1 MMLVPRRNSDLWED
15 FFNDSFFSNHENKI
29 MKTDIREKDDK
40 YIIDI
45 DLPGFEKKDIKIDVT
60 KGYLTINAKTSS
72 SSEEGTKDTYI
83 KRERYSGECQ
93 RSFFVGDNIKAED
106 VKASFKNGILSIDIP
121 RKENLPD
128 DKENNVVEIN
138 D

>member
-60 KGYLTINAKTSS
+60 KGYLTINAKISS

>member
-83 KRERYSGECQ
+83 KKERYSGECQ

>member
-60 KGYLTINAKTSS
+60 KSIINFISNLDINA
-72 SSEEGTKDTYI
+72 
-83 KRERYSGECQ
+83 R
-93 RSFFVGDNIKAED
+93 
-106 VKASFKNGILSIDIP
+106 
-121 RKENLPD
+121 
-128 DKENNVVEIN
+128 NN
-138 D
+138 